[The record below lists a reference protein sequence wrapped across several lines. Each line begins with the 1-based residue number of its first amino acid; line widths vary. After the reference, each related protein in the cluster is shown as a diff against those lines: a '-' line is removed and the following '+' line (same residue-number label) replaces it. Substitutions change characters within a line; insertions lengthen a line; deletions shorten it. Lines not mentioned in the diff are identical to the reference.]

1 MPWLGGCARVSQ
13 VTQTTGQEG
22 SMRGRRSGSR
32 VVICE
37 GRVICTPPPRPL
49 ESGKRG
55 VASPCIPRALY
66 RWREKGIDVQYVR
79 NRSGSNASGG
89 REMAGDAAGPVA
101 RSCECNQSDV
111 EQEHGAG
118 AWGGRVLLLQVCY
131 GGLAQDEG
139 LLL

>member
-1 MPWLGGCARVSQ
+1 
-13 VTQTTGQEG
+13 
-22 SMRGRRSGSR
+22 MRGRRSGSR